1 PAQAPGQE
9 PHGHAAGQ
17 PGRADDPA
25 RRRDGTHPAGQQQ
38 HLLPGQRAVV
48 GGLGARRAPGGDAL
62 VHPAH
67 DRAAPRAPD
76 LPPAPLPAGRG
87 ARGRRLRAQGR
98 GVAGHRRGA
107 DDRRGVE
114 RSSEQVPDHVPQRL
128 RDPRAQLPRR
138 TDRGRLGA
146 GGVQRLRQRR
156 RCGAARRGVRRRV
169 GGRARHGRHH
179 RRRLRLRRRPAA
191 RPPRPFDADPHAAPG
206 DGRGRGARRRRPRAH
221 GPRLTH
227 EKESPAVSLET
238 GPRPTTRET
247 PSRRSRPAA
256 TGAQP
261 AVRRVPT
268 STYRLQLHAG
278 FTADDAAA
286 VVPYLARLGVGH
298 LFCSPVLQAAP
309 GSMHGYDVVDHSR
322 IGEEIGGEAAL
333 RRLAETAHAHGLGL
347 VVDVVPN
354 HMAIPTPIWHN
365 RALWSVLRDGP
376 GSPYADWFDLD
387 PSAELSILV
396 PVLGRPIG
404 AVLADG
410 EITVGRE
417 EVPQQDGTR
426 VTETVVRYYDH
437 VLPVAAGTEHLGLA
451 DLLDRQWYRLAYWK
465 VSDEELNYR
474 RFFDVDTL
482 AAVRVEDPAVFEAT
496 HRTLLQL
503 QGEGVIDGYRTDPRG
518 YLRDLERATDGA
530 WTVIEKILEGEEHLP
545 GDFPCAGTTGY
556 DALWR
561 VTGLFHDPHG
571 ALGLTHL
578 WQRRTGDL
586 RPFEEVAAEST
597 DLVVTTSLW
606 AEIERL
612 TALIHGICQDDIRL
626 RDTTRRNIQK
636 VVVALLTSMDRYRAY
651 IVPGEPAPGAE
662 RAVIEQAAARA
673 QARLGDDEDLA
684 ATLELVVALVC
695 GDEAGSAG
703 RSRSAER
710 DEVVVRFAQTCGPV
724 HAKGLEDTAFY
735 RYTRFL
741 AVNEVGSAPER
752 IGVESDVLHDHA
764 LHMVRTRPDAMT
776 TLSTHDTKRS
786 EDVRARLAVLTEQ
799 PLEWALV
806 VQDLDRATSA
816 HRGDRVDGAIELLLW
831 QTLAACWELPGSGAA
846 PLDADRLEGYLAKAM
861 REAKTHTTWTE
872 QDAEYEREVQALGR
886 AALESEEVAAILADW
901 TRRTAAV
908 QRAAILGQKLV
919 QLTMPGVPDVYRSEE
934 HT

>member
-1 PAQAPGQE
+1 MS
-9 PHGHAAGQ
+9 
-17 PGRADDPA
+17 
-25 RRRDGTHPAGQQQ
+25 T
-38 HLLPGQRAVV
+38 
-48 GGLGARRAPGGDAL
+48 
-62 VHPAH
+62 
-67 DRAAPRAPD
+67 
-76 LPPAPLPAGRG
+76 
-87 ARGRRLRAQGR
+87 
-98 GVAGHRRGA
+98 
-107 DDRRGVE
+107 
-114 RSSEQVPDHVPQRL
+114 
-128 RDPRAQLPRR
+128 
-138 TDRGRLGA
+138 
-146 GGVQRLRQRR
+146 
-156 RCGAARRGVRRRV
+156 
-169 GGRARHGRHH
+169 
-179 RRRLRLRRRPAA
+179 
-191 RPPRPFDADPHAAPG
+191 
-206 DGRGRGARRRRPRAH
+206 
-221 GPRLTH
+221 
-227 EKESPAVSLET
+227 ET
-238 GPRPTTRET
+238 GPRPSTPEA
-247 PSRRSRPAA
+247 PSRRGRPLA
-256 TGAQP
+256 TGALP
-261 AVRRVPT
+261 AVRPVPT

-278 FTADDAAA
+278 FTADDAAEL
-286 VVPYLARLGVGH
+286 VPYLERLGVGH
-298 LFCSPVLQAAP
+298 VFCSPVLQAAP
-309 GSMHGYDVVDHSR
+309 GSTHGYDVVDHTR
-322 IGEEIGGEAAL
+322 IGEEIGGEGAL
-333 RRLAETAHAHGLGL
+333 RRLAEAAHAHGMGII
-347 VVDVVPN
+347 VDVVPN
-354 HMAIPTPIWHN
+354 HMSIPTPIWHN

-376 GSPYADWFDLD
+376 ASPYAGWFDVD
-387 PSAELSILV
+387 LSGERSVLV
-396 PVLGRPIG
+396 PVLGRPVG

-410 EITVGRE
+410 EITLGTE
-417 EVPQQDGTR
+417 EVPQADGTTA
-426 VTETVVRYYDH
+426 VESVVRYYDH

-482 AAVRVEDPAVFEAT
+482 AAVRVEDRDVFEAT
-496 HRTLLQL
+496 HATLLRL
-503 QGEGVIDGYRTDPRG
+503 QAEGMIDGYRIDHPDGLADPRG
-518 YLRDLERATDGA
+518 YLRDLERATGGA
-530 WTVIEKILEGEEHLP
+530 WTAIEKILEGEERLP

-597 DLVVTTSLW
+597 DLVVSTSLW

-626 RDTTRRNIQK
+626 RDTTRRNIQR

-662 RAVIEQAAARA
+662 RIVIEQAAARA
-673 QARLGDDEDLA
+673 RARLGDDEDVA

-735 RYTRFL
+735 RYSRFL
-741 AVNEVGSAPER
+741 AVNEVGADPDR
-752 IGVESDVLHDHA
+752 IGVEADELHDHA

-799 PLEWALV
+799 PSEWALV
-806 VQDLDRATSA
+806 VQDLDRATA
-816 HRGDRVDGAIELLLW
+816 AERGDRVDGAIELLLW
-831 QTLAACWELPGSGAA
+831 QTLAACWELPGSGAE
-846 PLDADRLEGYLAKAM
+846 PLTAERLEGYLAKAM

-886 AALESEEVAAILADW
+886 AALASEEVAAILDGW

-919 QLTMPGVPDVYRSEE
+919 QLTMPGVPDVYQGNESVDLSLVDPDNRREVDHAAHAARLGRMIEGARPEGIGDEKLWLTHRALVLRRERPDLFQGRDAAYHPLPTTTGHAVAFGRAAGEGGVEVVTVVTRLAHGLAQRGGWAGSQIALPEGRWRDALGGAEHEGGMVPLSVLLDDLPVALLVRVGATATGALPIPGAPEE
-934 HT
+934 AR